1 MHFGNLKWN
10 TRSVSEKFWFSLV
23 LQNAIISPRFDLWRI
38 RLFLCTWKLKPSGT
52 LSVYAG
58 FGTALAK
65 CCYCLNC
72 CLPHKVGMCEDKLLS
87 ATFSFPK
94 EDSSSITSNRRWCRG
109 CPVNNHSRQR
119 CYWCINSKH
128 RSSHHTFMGRVK
140 PSCHL
145 LCSGVHHLRVNS
157 QTDPLEKHLQLSD
170 CPCLQITRIDNSRP
184 MQSCCV
190 MAQRC
195 SVLLAET
202 CTSSQYVHWVH
213 PDLLKVPA
221 TFQQIPEAI
230 CSFACAQRSC
240 TPTSASTRD

>member
-1 MHFGNLKWN
+1 MKH
-10 TRSVSEKFWFSLV
+10 SVSFRKFWFSLV
-23 LQNAIISPRFDLWRI
+23 LQNAIISRRFDLWRI

-94 EDSSSITSNRRWCRG
+94 KVLPASPATGDGVAGALSTITAGKGVTGALTASTG
-109 CPVNNHSRQR
+109 VLTTLS
-119 CYWCINSKH
+119 
-128 RSSHHTFMGRVK
+128 MGRVK

-145 LCSGVHHLRVNS
+145 LYSGVHHLRVNS

-170 CPCLQITRIDNSRP
+170 CPCLQITRIDNVRP

-221 TFQQIPEAI
+221 TFQQIPEPS
-230 CSFACAQRSC
+230 CSFACA
-240 TPTSASTRD
+240 